1 MRRLLTLCALALL
14 LQGAGL
20 SQQVPDLVAEHGY
33 ADMVLTNGKIVSMDD
48 WSTTPDTP
56 GNIYQSMAIK
66 GKKIMAL
73 GSDGEMRRLS
83 GPNTRFVDVEGHTV
97 IPGLIQTHYHLFGPA
112 ASRYGPE
119 VGLIDPS
126 VQLTV
131 EAADSPEAT
140 SKKMRDALLNAIR
153 VQNIPKGTWISL
165 RLTENPNNLPGTNR
179 IWFYGSEINRRTV
192 QLDSAIPDH
201 PVVINAR
208 QSGLFNEAAIRLVKE
223 VYPDWEESTDLENRP
238 GSARDGYVAVPEL
251 QGMTFSFWWRDE
263 PVEKLAEALRLHGLD
278 LQKLGMTTVSTR
290 ILFPTVVEAY
300 NKLNRDGQ
308 MPHRLSYYVEPQ
320 RGNFFNLKA
329 LRQFYKG
336 AGAPWTNH
344 ANGGEMLYLSGMC
357 NEVWDSSQ
365 WEVCLGDDVDA
376 SPELKSRQRC
386 PTPGTR
392 PFEAVKAAV
401 MTGWRP
407 VGVHGTSSHGVRLY
421 IQMLEEAMAEANLS
435 VEHIRSLRTT
445 VEHNQLLGT
454 PPDVMAKL
462 KEYNILLNVNM
473 PYLND
478 AAMLIDA
485 YGEQLRPFAMP
496 VKTWIKQGLRVTFEA
511 RGTDFWEPIYM
522 LVTREITNAA
532 TKQKEKLLPDEAIDR
547 VTALKMTTTWA
558 SYYILAED
566 TLGTLEPGKY
576 ADFAVLEKDF
586 FTVPVAEI
594 PDTKVIMTGLSG
606 EIVFDEN
613 QMAGN

>member
-1 MRRLLTLCALALL
+1 MRRLLTLCALVLL
-14 LQGAGL
+14 FQGVGL
-20 SQQVPDLVAEHGY
+20 SQVPELVAEHGY
-33 ADMVLTNGKIVSMDD
+33 ADMVVSNGKIVSMDD

-73 GSDGEMRRLS
+73 GSDSEMRQLA
-83 GPNTRFVDVEGHTV
+83 GPNTRFVDVQGHTV

-112 ASRYGPE
+112 ASRYGPD

-140 SKKMRDALLNAIR
+140 SKKLRDAILNAIR
-153 VQNIPKGTWISL
+153 IQNVPRGTWISV

-179 IWFYGSEINRRTV
+179 IWFYGSSINRRTI
-192 QLDSAIPDH
+192 QLDTAVPDH

-208 QSGLFNEAAIRLVKE
+208 QSGVFNEAAIKLVKE
-223 VYPDWEESTDLENRP
+223 VFPDWEDSTDLENRP
-238 GSARDGYVAVPEL
+238 GSARDGYAAVPEL
-251 QGMTFSFWWRDE
+251 QGMTFAFWWKDE

-278 LQKLGMTTVSTR
+278 LLKSGMTTVSTR

-300 NKLNRDGQ
+300 NKLNRDDQ

-320 RGNFFNLKA
+320 RGNFFNLKS
-329 LRQFYKG
+329 LREFYKG

-365 WEVCLGDDVDA
+365 WEVCLGDDIDA

-392 PFEAVKAAV
+392 PYETVKAAV
-401 MTGWRP
+401 MAGWRP
-407 VGVHGTSSHGVRLY
+407 AGVHGTSSHGVRLY
-421 IQMLEEAMAEANLS
+421 IQMLEDAMAEANLS
-435 VEHIRSLRTT
+435 ADHIRSLRTT

-462 KEYNILLNVNM
+462 KEYDILINVNM

-478 AAMLIDA
+478 AAMLIDT

-496 VKTWIKQGLRVTFEA
+496 VKTWLEEGLKVTFEA
-511 RGTDFWEPIYM
+511 RGTDFWTPIYM
-522 LVTREITNAA
+522 LVTREITNAR
-532 TKQKEKLLPDEAIDR
+532 TKQKEKLLPDQAVDR

-566 TLGTLEPGKY
+566 TLGTLEAGKY
-576 ADFAVLEKDF
+576 ADFTVLEKDY
-586 FTVPVAEI
+586 FTVPVEEI
-594 PDTKVIMTGLSG
+594 LDTKVIMTGLGG

-613 QMAGN
+613 QLAGN

>member
-208 QSGLFNEAAIRLVKE
+208 QSGLSTRRRF
-223 VYPDWEESTDLENRP
+223 DWSRRCFPTGRKVPIWRIDPGRP
-238 GSARDGYVAVPEL
+238 G
-251 QGMTFSFWWRDE
+251 T
-263 PVEKLAEALRLHGLD
+263 
-278 LQKLGMTTVSTR
+278 
-290 ILFPTVVEAY
+290 
-300 NKLNRDGQ
+300 
-308 MPHRLSYYVEPQ
+308 
-320 RGNFFNLKA
+320 
-329 LRQFYKG
+329 
-336 AGAPWTNH
+336 
-344 ANGGEMLYLSGMC
+344 
-357 NEVWDSSQ
+357 
-365 WEVCLGDDVDA
+365 
-376 SPELKSRQRC
+376 
-386 PTPGTR
+386 
-392 PFEAVKAAV
+392 
-401 MTGWRP
+401 
-407 VGVHGTSSHGVRLY
+407 
-421 IQMLEEAMAEANLS
+421 
-435 VEHIRSLRTT
+435 
-445 VEHNQLLGT
+445 
-454 PPDVMAKL
+454 
-462 KEYNILLNVNM
+462 
-473 PYLND
+473 
-478 AAMLIDA
+478 AMLQCRNFKA
-485 YGEQLRPFAMP
+485 
-496 VKTWIKQGLRVTFEA
+496 
-511 RGTDFWEPIYM
+511 
-522 LVTREITNAA
+522 
-532 TKQKEKLLPDEAIDR
+532 
-547 VTALKMTTTWA
+547 
-558 SYYILAED
+558 
-566 TLGTLEPGKY
+566 
-576 ADFAVLEKDF
+576 
-586 FTVPVAEI
+586 
-594 PDTKVIMTGLSG
+594 
-606 EIVFDEN
+606 
-613 QMAGN
+613 